1 MRQGLW
7 ALLAAALPA
16 MAGADA
22 AADAR
27 AAARLTAAIAS
38 LDGFRAEFRQTV
50 TDANG
55 EQTEAAE
62 GRVALARPGRFR
74 WDYRTPPQ
82 LIVSDGTTVWL
93 YDEDL
98 AQVTVRGAAET
109 LSGTPALLLAGQSD
123 LAAEFA
129 ITDGGQA
136 DGLAWTRLRPK
147 DAQADFS
154 ELSVGIAVGEL
165 RRMTL
170 VDRLGQTTRL
180 DFSRIERN
188 PRFEP
193 GTFTFVPP
201 PGVDVVG
208 RAASGDG

>member
-1 MRQGLW
+1 MRQWLW
-7 ALLAAALPA
+7 ALLVAALPVVG
-16 MAGADA
+16 GADA

-38 LDGFRAEFRQTV
+38 LEGLRAEFRQTV

-62 GRVALARPGRFR
+62 GSVSLARPGRFR

-109 LSGTPALLLAGQSD
+109 LSGTPALLLAGQGD

-129 ITDGGQA
+129 ISDGGLA
-136 DGLAWTRLRPK
+136 DGLAWTRLQPK
-147 DAQADFS
+147 DAEGDFS
-154 ELSVGIAVGEL
+154 ELAVGIAGGEL

-188 PRFEP
+188 PRFAP

-208 RAASGDG
+208 RAASGGG